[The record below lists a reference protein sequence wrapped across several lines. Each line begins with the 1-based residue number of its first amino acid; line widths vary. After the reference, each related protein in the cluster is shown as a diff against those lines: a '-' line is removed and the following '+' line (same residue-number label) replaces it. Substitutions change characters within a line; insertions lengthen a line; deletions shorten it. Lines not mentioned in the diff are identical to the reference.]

1 MVSGQPTILNLVPS
15 GVMPVVYVS
24 QDDAGY
30 YKQFLIYNGSEPY
43 SVPANVSASVRGKK
57 GDGYGVAEIA
67 EVTAGSNLVQVMVT
81 EQMCAVAGDKNIFEL
96 VFTDTDGLR
105 IATVNFVWSVKADAL
120 GGAVVSDSDIAYAEQ
135 VLSQLGQFSAFK
147 QQLDANTARIETV
160 AVDTEAGIMSVQSD
174 VETVASDLDSFKS
187 AVYNGWKILQLR
199 LENVTIAANA
209 TITLT
214 APVRP
219 VAVGYTPVA
228 IQSAASAATASMSP
242 VVFYNM
248 SIYRDGSGNNRFE
261 MRVKNPSSTSYTI
274 NLVLRVLAI
283 SNDIM
288 DASMIDNV
296 IDITPDP
303 Y

>member
-81 EQMCAVAGDKNIFEL
+81 EQMCAVVGDKNIFEL

-160 AVDTEAGIMSVQSD
+160 AVDTEADIMSVQSD

-214 APVRP
+214 APVRS
-219 VAVGYTPVA
+219 VAAGYTPVA

-248 SIYRDGSGNNRFE
+248 SIYRDSSGNNRFE